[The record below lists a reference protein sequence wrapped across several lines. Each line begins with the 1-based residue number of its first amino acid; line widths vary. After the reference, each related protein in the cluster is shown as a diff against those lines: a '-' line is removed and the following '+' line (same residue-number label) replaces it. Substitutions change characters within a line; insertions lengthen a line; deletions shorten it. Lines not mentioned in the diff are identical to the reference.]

1 MKKSHQIKNIRF
13 KDKKLYITVDGKD
26 FSFTL
31 SSISDRLKSASVED
45 LNNYK
50 VSPSGY
56 GISWPT
62 IDEDLSIDG
71 LIGISHKPTLRKKTI
86 SV

>member
-13 KDKKLYITVDGKD
+13 KDKILYITVDGKD
-26 FSFTL
+26 YSFSL
-31 SSISDRLKSASVED
+31 SSISDRLKNASAED
-45 LNNYK
+45 LNNYT

-62 IDEDLSIDG
+62 IDEDLSIDS
-71 LIGISHKPTLRKKTI
+71 LIGVKHKPTLKKKTI
-86 SV
+86 SA